1 MSVLKMQR
9 ISICAL
15 KKDRKAILEKLQ
27 SLGVLEVDIA
37 VGGDAVGGDSVGGDG
52 VGGDGYFRKMDTA
65 GQKAGFERAAAAAD
79 QALDVLERYVP
90 EKKSVF
96 AALEGKLLIGRGQAL
111 EIEENRREILRTA
124 KKICGLDREHAEK
137 LAEAVRIRN
146 SIEGLAP
153 WMSLDVP
160 LKDSATKRTVLF
172 PGTMPGGTTLDSIC
186 EVIAEKAPDAAGADI
201 RIISSEQSMVYLA
214 VVCLKED
221 AAAVEDALRSAGF
234 ARPAQTWEK
243 TPAEE
248 REELEQQEKTCAA
261 ETAEIEEQIRELSEH
276 RTEIKIAADYYRVRA
291 DKYEVLGELP
301 QSERTFVISGYIPQC
316 EAGHVESWLSE
327 RYDCAVDIEDLK
339 EDEEPPVILKNNP
352 FSMNMEGVVES
363 YGLPHK
369 GELDPTTIMSFFYVF
384 FFGMMLSDAAYGAI
398 VAVACTVLVRKFPR
412 MSPGMKKSLKLFFY
426 CGLSTLVWGI
436 LFGGYFGNIVDIV
449 SEKFFG
455 TAVTVPALWFI
466 PLNDPMKLLV
476 FSLLFG
482 VIHLF
487 TGLGIKG
494 YLCLRDGKVMDF
506 FCDVVLWFM
515 LLMGLILMLLPSD
528 IFASIAQ
535 TQIVFPGWLNTLAGI
550 LAAAGAIGI
559 VLMSG
564 RDKKNPALRIA
575 LGAYDLYNIT
585 GWLSDVLSYSRLL
598 ALGLATGVI
607 ASVINQMGSML
618 PDNIVGVIF
627 FIVIFLAGHTL
638 NLAINL
644 LGAYVHTNRLQFVE
658 FFGKFYEGGGRPFE
672 PFKENTKYADVKEE
686 TIP

>member
-1 MSVLKMQR
+1 MAVLKMQR

-27 SLGVLEVDIA
+27 SLGVVEINHVIEEDE
-37 VGGDAVGGDSVGGDG
+37 D
-52 VGGDGYFRKMDTA
+52 FKKMDTA
-65 GQKAGFERAAAAAD
+65 GQKAGFEKASALAE
-79 QALDVLERYVP
+79 QAIGILDKYDP
-90 EKKSVF
+90 EKKSLF
-96 AALEGKLLIGRGQAL
+96 ASLEGKALIEREVEEQVRNERRDLLKRARQ
-111 EIEENRREILRTA
+111 
-124 KKICGLDREHAEK
+124 ICRLDKERSEQ
-137 LAEAVRIRN
+137 LAEITKLSN
-146 SIEGLAP
+146 SIESLNP
-153 WMSLDVP
+153 WIGLDVP
-160 LKDSATKRTVLF
+160 LTPAETARTAVF
-172 PGTMPGGTTLDSIC
+172 FGTMPGGTDAEAVYGIL
-186 EVIAEKAPDAAGADI
+186 AEKAPDITGADVNI
-201 RIISSEQSMVYLA
+201 VSSEPSTVYVA

-221 AAAVEDALRSAGF
+221 VQAAEEALRSAGF
-234 ARPAQTWEK
+234 ARPSQTWEDVPK
-243 TPAEE
+243 FQK
-248 REELEQQEKTCAA
+248 EELESQAA
-261 ETAEIEEQIRELSEH
+261 DCRAKIGQIEEEVKGLSDQREKL
-276 RTEIKIAADYYRVRA
+276 KILADYYRVRA
-291 DKYEVLGELP
+291 DKYAVLGQIP

-316 EAGHVESWLSE
+316 ESAHLADYLTKK
-327 RYDCAVDIEDLK
+327 YDCMVDVEELR
-339 EDEEPPVILKNNP
+339 EDEEAPVILKNNP
-352 FSMNMEGVVES
+352 FSASVEGVVES

-398 VAVACTVLVRKFPR
+398 VAIVCAVLVKKFPR
-412 MSPGMKKSLKLFFY
+412 MSEGMKKSMKLFFY

-436 LFGGYFGNIVDIV
+436 LFGGYFGNIVDVV

-455 TAVTVPALWFI
+455 TTITVPALWFV

-487 TGLGIKG
+487 VGLGIKG
-494 YLCLRDGKVMDF
+494 YLCLKDGKVMDF

-515 LLMGLILMLLPSD
+515 LLIGLILMLLPSD

-535 TQIVFPGWLNTLAGI
+535 MQIVFPAWLNTGAKVLAI
-550 LAAAGAIGI
+550 AGALGI

-564 RDKKNPALRIA
+564 REKKNPALRF
-575 LGAYDLYNIT
+575 YNVS

-618 PDNIVGVIF
+618 PNNVIGVIA
-627 FIVIFLAGHTL
+627 FIVIFIAGHAL

-658 FFGKFYEGGGRPFE
+658 FFGKFYEGGGEPFN

-686 TIP
+686 TLS